1 MGSRKSFG
9 IDLPTPKLRN
19 RRGARTLSFPAL
31 RVAAA
36 KVLEEMVVAAG
47 EIELGV
53 VAVVATEARVSK
65 VHLR

>member
-1 MGSRKSFG
+1 M
-9 IDLPTPKLRN
+9 LCL
-19 RRGARTLSFPAL
+19 PAL